1 MNLVKII
8 LSFIII
14 GVTTSFTDAQI
25 YNSKLVET
33 YDAAYDGEKLQMVKM
48 NRKGERIKAKYF
60 AAKYNG
66 KDVYNRYL
74 EWSKGKNIILVS
86 SGTYMDDYGVPVG
99 LTIDNG
105 VVVSRSMAPFDG
117 LVIVYATG
125 GVAVTNLEKGAL
137 KVHYTSTNT
146 DYTFTDLQNNS
157 TQRSRFIEWAEE
169 EKVTVFQTHLLIYQ
183 NTMCVYTPSIYS
195 VNSTAERERRFL
207 IGVRDT
213 ENNVNHIIIN
223 LPEQNNTLYSGA
235 KKAKMFLEEIIGI
248 TNIVYMINLDCGYE
262 DVLKFYNS
270 YGTESLDFKG
280 NSDITSCSSL
290 LVYYYE

>member
-1 MNLVKII
+1 MKLTKIVVVLI
-8 LSFIII
+8 LL
-14 GVTTSFTDAQI
+14 GLQANAVYTQI

-33 YDAAYDGEKLQMVKM
+33 YDGNYDGEKLQMVKM
-48 NRKGERIKAKYF
+48 NRKGDRIKAKYF

-125 GVAVTNLEKGAL
+125 GIAVTNLEKGDL

-157 TQRSRFIEWAEE
+157 TQRSRFIAWAEE
-169 EKVTVFQTHLLIYQ
+169 EKATVFQTHLLIYT
-183 NTMCVYTPSIYS
+183 NTIGVYTPSIYS
-195 VNSTAERERRFL
+195 GNSAHKRERRFL
-207 IGVRDT
+207 IGVKDA

-235 KKAKMFLEEIIGI
+235 KKAKEFLENNIDI
-248 TNIVYMINLDCGYE
+248 TNIVYMINLDTGYQ

-270 YGTESLDFKG
+270 YGTENSSVKG
-280 NSDITSCSSL
+280 TADLPVAVNL